1 MITDRTK
8 EQCKRDVMESGYNS
22 FRFFRILFCLQHYNK
37 MAFKPFVNEMDL
49 TLRISGGRP

>member
-22 FRFFRILFCLQHYNK
+22 FRFFRIWFCLQHYEK
-37 MAFKPFVNEMDL
+37 LAFRPFVTEMETDIL
-49 TLRISGGRP
+49 LSGGKP